1 MSLRILGLFVYITLL
16 ETVGTYLA
24 IFLLF
29 QDEAVSY
36 GLWAASFVHL
46 LKMSV
51 CITHHRILGLE
62 AIFQETS
69 KYAKEEIGKNRIK
82 HRTLYLSFGG
92 RKNWSNKKRQS
103 CRLLGFL

>member
-16 ETVGTYLA
+16 ETVGIYFA

-29 QDEAVSY
+29 QDGAVSY

-46 LKMSV
+46 LKRSI
-51 CITHHRILGLE
+51 CITHHRISGLE

-69 KYAKEEIGKNRIK
+69 KYVKAEIGKK
-82 HRTLYLSFGG
+82 G
-92 RKNWSNKKRQS
+92 
-103 CRLLGFL
+103 